1 MRESEK
7 GEVKSMSTDQRRTRP
22 YSTAVDRLFLDALA
36 PYFADGTSN
45 AANGGTTG
53 FRSLPVNVWETVDG
67 YEATFLAPGLDEQSI
82 NVTVHDDTLAIEGEL
97 RFEVPDGAKVVWQE
111 FGPATFRRSI
121 RLSATIDSAKV
132 EALYQ
137 NGLLTLRMPK
147 AEHARPRHIQ
157 LQVKRGE
164 AAPEVIGVPAS
175 T

>member
-7 GEVKSMSTDQRRTRP
+7 EEVKSMSTDQWRTRP
-22 YSTAVDRLFLDALA
+22 YSTVEDRLFREALA
-36 PYFADGTSN
+36 PYFANGTSN

-53 FRSLPVNVWETVDG
+53 FQSLPVNVWETVDG
-67 YEATFLAPGLDEQSI
+67 YEATLLAPGLDEQSI

-97 RFEVPDGAKVVWQE
+97 RFAVPEGAKMVWQE
-111 FGPATFRRSI
+111 FGPATFRRSL
-121 RLSATIDSAKV
+121 RLGAAVDLAKV

-147 AEHARPRHIQ
+147 AEHARPRHIK
-157 LQVKRGE
+157 LQVKGE
-164 AAPEVIGVPAS
+164 AAPDLIGVPAS